1 MIKVINL
8 KTFIFF
14 LSFFPWVSFGLLKTD
29 TQPYTLV
36 LIILSILV
44 NPKILVI
51 PYRLKDETKFDF
63 GSKDKEIFSKVSDNI
78 YDFSNGRNLM
88 LLKEVYYYLGKINQ
102 DKPKLYKYSF
112 LEARQKMLQ
121 TGDFGPWDL
130 ITESGL

>member
-1 MIKVINL
+1 MTKKQKLGDCYEVAGRMAILGLSKAPNGENFLGNPMLVHGEVEGQGKIKGL
-8 KTFIFF
+8 RYGHA
-14 LSFFPWVSFGLLKTD
+14 WVED
-29 TQPYTLV
+29 DVYV
-36 LIILSILV
+36 
-44 NPKILVI
+44 
-51 PYRLKDETKFDF
+51 
-63 GSKDKEIFSKVSDNI
+63 
-78 YDFSNGRNLM
+78 YDFSNGKNLM